1 MSQPLDQLLFYLEH
15 PEDVS
20 SDDEIGGRG
29 GAALDTMETPTEPIG
44 ESSTSQPVRHSQR
57 SLVTL
62 YRRSSSA
69 SKYMKKMSHCY
80 FCHSNVSVRSFED
93 HVRSHP
99 SCLQLY
105 ERKMNV
111 KSTEKIMVKIFP
123 CFYCEWAG
131 GRGRGGLQAHLEHNP
146 SCRDQYFRR
155 WGVNVATDA
164 EVRDLNRGIR

>member
-29 GAALDTMETPTEPIG
+29 GAALDSMETPNEPIG

-80 FCHSNVSVRSFED
+80 FCNSNVSVRSFEG

-111 KSTEKIMVKIFP
+111 KTIEKVMVKMFP

-164 EVRDLNRGIR
+164 EVRDLNQGIR